1 MENNDSPYLYE
12 KPIRNRKQSRGTRV
26 AGLTALGLVGAVGLF
41 GGTAIASTIVANN
54 LTADDLTAGNL
65 STLNGGQILGAASPQ
80 EYSAGAQSVSFDSS
94 DLAAQAANQAVI
106 TFPVTA
112 TEPKPDSIKVQLPD
126 PSSLSF
132 GNTSSATPSAGSYGS
147 SSNSWDASGKA
158 SAHQEREDH
167 YGESEDE
174 DHDDDHENFDE
185 DH

>member
-12 KPIRNRKQSRGTRV
+12 KPIRTRKQSRGTRV

-41 GGTAIASTIVANN
+41 GGTALASTIVANN

-106 TFPVTA
+106 AFPVTA
-112 TEPKPDSIKVQLPD
+112 TEPKPNSIKVQLPD

-132 GNTSSATPSAGSYGS
+132 GNTSSATPTSGSYSS
-147 SSNSWDASGKA
+147 SSNTWDASGKV

-167 YGESEDE
+167 HDEREDDDYDNEDE
-174 DHDDDHENFDE
+174 DH
-185 DH
+185 

>member
-12 KPIRNRKQSRGTRV
+12 KPIRTRKPSRGTRV

-94 DLAAQAANQAVI
+94 DLSAQAANQAVI
-106 TFPVTA
+106 AFPVTA
-112 TEPKPDSIKVQLPD
+112 TERKPTSIKDQLPD

-147 SSNSWDASGKA
+147 SSNSWDSIGKD
-158 SAHQEREDH
+158 SAYEEREDH
-167 YGESEDE
+167 HYEREDDDDDNEDE
-174 DHDDDHENFDE
+174 DH
-185 DH
+185 

>member
-1 MENNDSPYLYE
+1 MENNDSPYLSE

-106 TFPVTA
+106 AFPVTA
-112 TEPKPDSIKVQLPD
+112 TEPKPNSIKVQLPD

-132 GNTSSATPSAGSYGS
+132 GNTSSATPTSGSYSS
-147 SSNSWDASGKA
+147 SSNTWDASGKV

-167 YGESEDE
+167 HDEREDDDYDNEDE
-174 DHDDDHENFDE
+174 DH
-185 DH
+185 